1 MGDEH
6 VDPLTEERVEQY
18 MGTFRDGVIHLD
30 VPVDWR
36 QGTRVIVSVAD
47 VEQPEDEKLGLVI
60 IVGFGLAG
68 RWVADIFE
76 RHKVEYV
83 IVDQNPETIEI
94 QRRLG
99 LKAVH
104 GDISKEQ
111 TLREA
116 GIEQASL
123 LVLTI
128 PDEDAVLRAT
138 TLARKIKPDIYIV
151 ARTNYTS
158 MGMRASQLGA
168 DEVIKGEQA
177 VARQFYEKLIRKLGA
192 SPDDTPPG

>member
-1 MGDEH
+1 MGDPQA
-6 VDPLTEERVEQY
+6 DPLGDDRVEEY
-18 MGTFRDGVIHLD
+18 MGTFNDGVIRLD
-30 VPVDWR
+30 VPVEWKP
-36 QGTRVIVSVAD
+36 GTRVVVSVAD
-47 VEQPEDEKLGLVI
+47 VEHPADDELGLVI

-76 RHKVEYV
+76 RHKIDYV

-99 LKAVH
+99 LRAVH
-104 GDISKEQ
+104 GDISEER

-128 PDEDAVLRAT
+128 PDEQAVLRAT
-138 TLARKIKPDIYIV
+138 TLARKINPKIYIV

-158 MGMRASQLGA
+158 AGMRASQLGA

-177 VARQFYEKLIRKLGA
+177 VARQFYEKLVRKLGA
-192 SPDDTPPG
+192 SPDDNPPK